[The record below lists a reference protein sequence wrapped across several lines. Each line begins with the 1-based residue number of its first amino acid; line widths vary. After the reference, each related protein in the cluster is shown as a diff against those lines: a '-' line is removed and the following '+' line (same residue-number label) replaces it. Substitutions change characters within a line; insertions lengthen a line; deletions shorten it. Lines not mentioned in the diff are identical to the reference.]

1 MKRNRKRKEE
11 RKKKEEGKREK
22 VMNSDII
29 EMEESK
35 QGQKE
40 EKKTEG
46 ISSPPQIKG
55 KDRRKEVANE
65 SERQEV
71 KVAKWVGL
79 IPSGEGLN
87 RTKAWPSPKWRK
99 ILLPDSLETGRSV
112 LPDYYNGNL
121 QQRAS
126 PQTWTGMSILQ
137 IWTCQ
142 PHNYVIQFLI
152 IKLFHVNNLLL
163 VYFYG
168 ERWLV
173 SDP

>member
-87 RTKAWPSPKWRK
+87 RTKA
-99 ILLPDSLETGRSV
+99 
-112 LPDYYNGNL
+112 
-121 QQRAS
+121 
-126 PQTWTGMSILQ
+126 
-137 IWTCQ
+137 
-142 PHNYVIQFLI
+142 
-152 IKLFHVNNLLL
+152 
-163 VYFYG
+163 
-168 ERWLV
+168 
-173 SDP
+173 

>member
-1 MKRNRKRKEE
+1 
-11 RKKKEEGKREK
+11 
-22 VMNSDII
+22 
-29 EMEESK
+29 MEESK

-46 ISSPPQIKG
+46 ISSPPPPQIKG

-112 LPDYYNGNL
+112 LPDYYNSNL